1 VDFPQNIALTSAA
14 DVSSVRAGDEP
25 GDIEASGRA
34 AGLTE
39 GFPADDY
46 DTAHKLCEQLLAG
59 GVATVKQLVGKVGD
73 EFGDPKGVKPK
84 YAVHALVVYAARP
97 GADDQ
102 RKMVAETL
110 AGELQSDHS
119 DELKAF
125 VCRQLQGCGRPE
137 EVPSLAKLLTSDRLC
152 EPAVQALLA
161 IGRHGARNA
170 IREALATAEGPR
182 KTTLEQAA
190 GLLSDK

>member
-1 VDFPQNIALTSAA
+1 MALFPAA
-14 DVSSVRAGDEP
+14 VVSSARAGDET
-25 GDIEASGRA
+25 GDTGASDRLA
-34 AGLTE
+34 ELIE

-59 GVATVKQLVGKVGD
+59 GAATVKQLVGMVGD

-97 GADDQ
+97 GDDNQ

-125 VCRQLQGCGRPE
+125 LCRHLQWCGRPE
-137 EVPSLAKLLTSDRLC
+137 EVPALGRLLASDCLC
-152 EPAVQALLA
+152 EPATQALLA
-161 IGRHGARNA
+161 IGGDGARNA
-170 IREALATAEGPR
+170 IRDALSTAEGAR

-190 GLLSDK
+190 KLLSNK